1 MSQSSGPPTLRY
13 RYVDPPSIYSVQT
26 ALGEPANAFIVGASG
41 TARNSMDLTPAGT
54 SNPTAIARHMG
65 TSPEDRMMYGIL
77 VDFNLH
83 PVEVGQHV
91 NATLH
96 GLDTDTFNQLL
107 HNRPSGAAK
116 FAKSFSESIERH
128 ANLGIRPTTTNQSGR
143 SFQVILETN
152 SSAVPHAD
160 ARCEPCWPIVN
171 PSGICD
177 VGFAWKNKQDHS
189 QGVKTVLYTAP
200 TASRIQGLM
209 VSEEE
214 KNRVNTGS
222 QRWFEDVVANFEKTQ
237 ELVGTELQRLEEEE
251 PSVTDLEVAK
261 AIAATLKAHLMV
273 LTMYGTLPRDIEPRN
288 LHPEDRPTITS
299 FDWRYKGLKNSPR
312 LKAWKR
318 PGA

>member
-26 ALGEPANAFIVGASG
+26 ALGAPTNAFIVGASG
-41 TARNSMDLTPAGT
+41 TARNSMDLTLAGT

-65 TSPEDRMMYGIL
+65 TSPEERMTYGIL
-77 VDFNLH
+77 VDFNLL

-91 NATLH
+91 NATLR
-96 GLDTDTFNQLL
+96 GLDTDTFNHLL
-107 HNRPSGAAK
+107 HNQPSDAAK

-160 ARCEPCWPIVN
+160 ARCEPCWPIDN

-177 VGFAWKNKQDHS
+177 VGFAWKDKQDHS
-189 QGVKTVLYTAP
+189 QGVKTVLFTAP
-200 TASRIQGLM
+200 TASCIQGLM

-222 QRWFEDVVANFEKTQ
+222 QRWFEDVVVNFEKTQ

-251 PSVTDLEVAK
+251 PSVEDLEVAK

-273 LTMYGTLPRDIEPRN
+273 LTMYGALPRDIEMQNPD
-288 LHPEDRPTITS
+288 PEDRPIIAS
-299 FDWRYKGLKNSPR
+299 SKWKYQGPKRKPGMKV
-312 LKAWKR
+312 WKR